1 MLRLDYPTLYF
12 RSFFARAQVK
22 LQSASRET
30 NSADDKRQ
38 ETSPRGQSLANIGTL
53 GSQ

>member
-1 MLRLDYPTLYF
+1 MIPHLKKN
-12 RSFFARAQVK
+12 RSFLERALVK

-30 NSADDKRQ
+30 SIADDKCQ